1 MNSLAI
7 SLTLV
12 FIGVVLL
19 WWYGYWNYHGRKL
32 HSEDGYIPPTPGLR
46 ATKAMAFTSYIGRF
60 LLAGKCTIVGREN
73 IDKVKDQRVIFLPSH
88 VDEAD
93 WSVVF
98 PELRRPT
105 RYMASRDQLTGIRKR
120 LAAFT
125 GALAVD
131 NKKRQSRGGALEA
144 AIEAMV
150 RDGQQ
155 AAFTIFMQGK
165 LLRNNEISIA
175 DFKPGAIRIA
185 KAVVELTKDT
195 TLAGVPMAVAYV
207 QDESAGGLRRRFNEF
222 GRKAA
227 RRGEMV
233 HNVAAVLVIGEPI
246 LMAALPLDEGEAKA
260 VVVAAIKDCSDR
272 AKVIAASQLEERR
285 AKRTKAT

>member
-1 MNSLAI
+1 M
-7 SLTLV
+7 
-12 FIGVVLL
+12 
-19 WWYGYWNYHGRKL
+19 
-32 HSEDGYIPPTPGLR
+32 
-46 ATKAMAFTSYIGRF
+46 
-60 LLAGKCTIVGREN
+60 
-73 IDKVKDQRVIFLPSH
+73 IFLPSH

-105 RYMASRDQLTGIRKR
+105 RYMAARDQLTGIRKR

-150 RDGQQ
+150 RDGQR

-165 LLRNNEISIA
+165 LVRNNVISDA
-175 DFKPGAIRIA
+175 DFKPGALRIA
-185 KAVVELTKDT
+185 KAVVERTNDA
-195 TLAGVPMAVAYV
+195 TLAGIPMAVAYV
-207 QDESAGGLRRRFNEF
+207 QDETVGGLRRYFNEV
-222 GRKAA
+222 GRKSA

-246 LMAALPLDEGEAKA
+246 VMAALPHDENEAKA
-260 VVVAAIKDCSDR
+260 VLVAAIEDCSNR
-272 AKVIAASQLEERR
+272 AKAIAAAMLEERR
-285 AKRTKAT
+285 SKLVLK